1 MSDIVSS
8 EQMRLAAEMREVLAS
23 YQDAE
28 DLITIGA
35 YKSGQNPRVDRAVQK
50 IDAVHGFLRQ
60 QVNES
65 VSLADSWQEMAEVIQ
80 GQ

>member
-1 MSDIVSS
+1 MSDIVSP
-8 EQMRLAAEMREVLAS
+8 EHMRLAAEMREVLAA

-35 YKSGQNPRVDRAVQK
+35 YKSGQNSRVDRAVQK
-50 IDAVHGFLRQ
+50 IDAVHRFLRQ
-60 QVNES
+60 QVNEP

-80 GQ
+80 G